1 MSALISSAVS
11 CHAACSFPSPRISA
25 SFEALSIATQHIS
38 FEET

>member
-11 CHAACSFPSPRISA
+11 FQAAVRLLTPRISA
-25 SFEALSIATQHIS
+25 SFEARSRATQHIS